1 MLQAPWQSCANCRWQ
16 SRFTHVHFVA
26 FCFPPKTFIKCS
38 IRHASGLSVKPRAA
52 QQCMSTAYARIRS
65 HTGWLSIKYPTRQYA
80 ISPQPVVWFQ
90 NFLQLLNP
98 DTSLNLTLYNVSQ
111 ARIQDFLTGG
121 LTAGGSLPFPSPSPF
136 FHPLPFYPLS
146 PSLPFPLP
154 PSLPLEVGPLKSS

>member
-121 LTAGGSLPFPSPSPF
+121 VDCRGVPPFSLPFPPFPSPSL
-136 FHPLPFYPLS
+136 LP
-146 PSLPFPLP
+146 PFPLP
-154 PSLPLEVGPLKSS
+154 FLFPSLPPFP